1 MQLTMI
7 FFLNFFN
14 HFARRIGDDT
24 ACVSICK
31 LSALPLQQLHH
42 LDPHYLTHRSS
53 PSTTPFHMM
62 HSPPFHPHPHT
73 VGACASSPAEEEVQG
88 LVIGPTIEEG
98 EAALLAELRH
108 MWSSSGG
115 SVVIDIPVRAAR
127 AACA

>member
-1 MQLTMI
+1 
-7 FFLNFFN
+7 
-14 HFARRIGDDT
+14 
-24 ACVSICK
+24 
-31 LSALPLQQLHH
+31 
-42 LDPHYLTHRSS
+42 
-53 PSTTPFHMM
+53 MM

-73 VGACASSPAEEEVQG
+73 VGACASSPAVEEVQG

-127 AACA
+127 AACACGAAPRGLMALRASHLPHPFSTSSPFSLTSD